1 MCSTRGRA
9 RNARH
14 PNGFNLHPLRAT
26 TDAARAASQ
35 AIATIAGERVELH
48 ADRALYWP
56 RARTLFV
63 ADVHLGKAATFRAGG
78 VPIPRGTTARDLE
91 RLTGLLA
98 ATRAETL
105 YVLGDLIHAAAGRVG
120 ALHESVER
128 WRAAHA
134 SIAVRLVRGNHDD
147 HAGDPPSSWRI
158 DVVGRMQALPPF
170 LACHEPCSPPT
181 GYALCGHVHPGVRL
195 AGQVDA
201 ARLPCFVLGA
211 RRALL
216 PAFGGF
222 TGLGHFDH
230 APGDRIVAIAG
241 QRLFKLPRRE

>member
-1 MCSTRGRA
+1 MVT
-9 RNARH
+9 
-14 PNGFNLHPLRAT
+14 
-26 TDAARAASQ
+26 
-35 AIATIAGERVELH
+35 TIAGEPVELH

-63 ADVHLGKAATFRAGG
+63 ADVHLGKAATFRASG
-78 VPIPRGTTARDLE
+78 VPIPRGTTAQDLE
-91 RLTGLLA
+91 RLSRLVAT
-98 ATRAETL
+98 TRAEVL
-105 YVLGDLIHAAAGRVG
+105 YVLGDLIHAAAGRVV
-120 ALHESVER
+120 ALQQSVER
-128 WRAAHA
+128 WRASHPGLA
-134 SIAVRLVRGNHDD
+134 IRLVRGNHDA
-147 HAGDPPSSWRI
+147 HAGDPPPGWGI

-201 ARLPCFVLGA
+201 ARLPCFVLGL

-222 TGLGHFDH
+222 TGLGAFEP
-230 APGDRIVAIAG
+230 AAGDRIVAIAG
-241 QRLFKLPRRE
+241 RRLFKLPRRD